1 MLCSRYGGQGTFF
14 IHFLQKEGGVLD
26 SYDNDW
32 LFLDDDL
39 FSVLVDEYEAE
50 RRGLDAPSAEE
61 TD

>member
-1 MLCSRYGGQGTFF
+1 M
-14 IHFLQKEGGVLD
+14 D

-50 RRGLDAPSAEE
+50 RRGLNAPSAE
-61 TD
+61 DAD